1 MFPIFIYSFCALVSL
16 WTGRYFYMAWRK
28 SRTASIAEFSMFFF
42 VLALGFIIYLI
53 SPIVVVPFA
62 GAAAEIG
69 LFFIL
74 ISFAFV
80 LRVFAR
86 FENISLSPNAM
97 SVAVM
102 ALIGTKLVLDSIPWF
117 LPGVN
122 DILVQWHYPVTDS
135 FVFGALV
142 AIFSLAVGYVLMAHS
157 VDVGK
162 YAREM
167 VFLGFA
173 FFIGG
178 ISGVLL
184 PNATDVRALFAGY
197 LLLFTAFLFVTLF
210 VLNISRKKRI

>member
-1 MFPIFIYSFCALVSL
+1 
-16 WTGRYFYMAWRK
+16 MAWRK
-28 SRTASIAEFSMFFF
+28 SRAASIAEFSMFFF
-42 VLALGFIIYLI
+42 VLALGFITYLV

-62 GAAAEIG
+62 GAVAEIG

-97 SVAVM
+97 SVVVM
-102 ALIGTKLVLDSIPWF
+102 ALIGAKFVLDSIPWF

-122 DILVQWHYPVTDS
+122 DMLVYWNYSVSDS

-162 YAREM
+162 HVREM

-173 FFIGG
+173 FFVGG

-197 LLLFTAFLFVTLF
+197 VLLFTAFLFVTLF
-210 VLNISRKKRI
+210 VLNISRKKNI